1 MTKYYAVF
9 DTNVI
14 VSALLT
20 SHPDSP
26 TATLLNM
33 VMDGVITPVF
43 NEEILNEYTDTLIY
57 PIATSKAHA
66 IRRKRRC
73 FTPGRLTESVQV
85 SE

>member
-43 NEEILNEYTDTLIY
+43 NEEIYDAIAMKTCVDTRNTVG
-57 PIATSKAHA
+57 A
-66 IRRKRRC
+66 
-73 FTPGRLTESVQV
+73 PGKEAMEKVLEKYKKMI
-85 SE
+85 

>member
-1 MTKYYAVF
+1 MMKFYVVF

-33 VMDGVITPVF
+33 VLEDGTLVPISSNF
-43 NEEILNEYTDTLIY
+43 NPCTTDSYIG
-57 PIATSKAHA
+57 KN
-66 IRRKRRC
+66 
-73 FTPGRLTESVQV
+73 
-85 SE
+85 